1 MFLVSEMS
9 PHIEMREIYKTFP
22 ISHTIALKGAN
33 LCVERG
39 TIHALLGENGA
50 GKTTLMKILCGLERM
65 DSGKIFLKAK
75 QVSIRNHRDALK
87 YGIAMVHQNLNLI
100 EDFTALENIILQKM
114 PPKYLLFFDSTKA
127 KQMINNVMEQNGIF
141 VDLQKKAAD
150 LPVAERQKVEILRV
164 LYLGAEILI
173 FDEPTSYLNELES
186 EQFFK
191 VMKKLKESGKTIIFI
206 THNAQDALAVSDKI
220 TILRNG
226 VTVYSSKGSRP
237 SLSELTLM
245 MAGETEIVRK
255 QFTGYGSKKVL
266 QVENL
271 VFKSERQIVGP
282 ISFEIKEGEI
292 LGLIGFNSSGAVEL
306 TEAIAG
312 MRKTLNG
319 KITFH
324 GKDITE
330 KDMAERRK
338 LGVGYIPQKKTQ
350 VGLSTKLPVA
360 ENLIINKYKELSC
373 LGWLKY
379 KEIGEWSNKL
389 IEEFEIKVFSPWQPV
404 ETLSGGNM
412 QRVVIAREVRSMPRL
427 LIACDPTSGLD
438 LRSVNFVHKKFL
450 KLCEEGSSILMYSS
464 DLDEILKIC
473 DRILIMSKGK
483 LVAQY
488 EKDPSLTKNKLIEA
502 ILSNESRAEL
512 A

>member
-1 MFLVSEMS
+1 MS

-22 ISHTIALKGAN
+22 ISHTTALKGAN
-33 LCVERG
+33 LCVEKG

-50 GKTTLMKILCGLERM
+50 GKTTLMKILCGLEKM

-100 EDFTALENIILQKM
+100 EDFTALENIVLQKM
-114 PPKYLLFFDSTKA
+114 PSKYLLFFDFTKA
-127 KQMINNVMEQNGIF
+127 KKTINNIMEQNGIF
-141 VDLQKKAAD
+141 VDLQKKVAD
-150 LPVAERQKVEILRV
+150 LPVAERQKIEILRV
-164 LYLGAEILI
+164 LYLAADTLI
-173 FDEPTSYLNELES
+173 FDEPTSYLTELES
-186 EQFFK
+186 EQFLK

-206 THNAQDALAVSDKI
+206 THNAHDALAVSDKI

-226 VTVYSSKGSRP
+226 VTVYSSKESKP
-237 SLSELTLM
+237 SLRELTLM
-245 MAGETEIVRK
+245 MAGQTQVFRK
-255 QFTGYGSKKVL
+255 QFVYGNRKNLLK
-266 QVENL
+266 VENL
-271 VFKSERQIVGP
+271 TFRTQRRIIGP
-282 ISFEIKEGEI
+282 ISFELKEGEI
-292 LGLIGFNSSGAVEL
+292 LGVIGFGSSGAVEL

-312 MRKTLNG
+312 MRKTLQG

-330 KDMAERRK
+330 KDIAERRRI
-338 LGVGYIPQKKTQ
+338 GMGYIPQKKTQ
-350 VGLSTKLPVA
+350 VGLSTKLSVA
-360 ENLIINKYKELSC
+360 YNLMINKYKELSH

-379 KEIGEWSNKL
+379 KKIEEWSNQL
-389 IEEFEIKVFSPWQPV
+389 IEEFEIKALSPWQPV

-412 QRVVIAREVRSMPRL
+412 QRVVIAREARSMPRL

-438 LRSVNFVHKKFL
+438 LRSTNFVHKIFL
-450 KLCEEGSSILMYSS
+450 RLCEQGSSILIYSS

-473 DRILIMSKGK
+473 DRILVIFKGK
-483 LVAQY
+483 LIR
-488 EKDPSLTKNKLIEA
+488 EFDNDGLLTKNELIEA